1 MFWHISIFIIFSK
14 RENMQEG
21 EMQFISGLC
30 WIDGNKI
37 SRKRGKKKTLI
48 FHGQS
53 LSKNGL
59 ELMESSFHNGVYL
72 EKRIIHKKTDPVGIV
87 AWILVM
93 VSAVPSFNRYQKPTL

>member
-1 MFWHISIFIIFSK
+1 
-14 RENMQEG
+14 
-21 EMQFISGLC
+21 MQFISGLC

-72 EKRIIHKKTDPVGIV
+72 EKRIMSQKDRSSWNCRLDSRDGKCSTIV
-87 AWILVM
+87 
-93 VSAVPSFNRYQKPTL
+93 